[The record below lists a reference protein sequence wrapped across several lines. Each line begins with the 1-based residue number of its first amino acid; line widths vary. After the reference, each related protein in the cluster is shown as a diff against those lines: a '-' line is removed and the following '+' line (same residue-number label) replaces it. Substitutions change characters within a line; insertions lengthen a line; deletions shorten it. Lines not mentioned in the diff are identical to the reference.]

1 MSFEEIQT
9 ASVVRYPY
17 LWVREAG
24 HGETEGRKNRPVAV
38 GIRLSRPDGDLLIL
52 FPITTKQPEPVRFA
66 AEIPATEK
74 RRAGLDVDLRVWLIL
89 DEYNTDIIG
98 QSYYLEPEPPMGRF
112 SKAFFLPLVG
122 EFIARRQSLRG
133 ISRNR

>member
-38 GIRLSRPDGDLLIL
+38 GIRLSR
-52 FPITTKQPEPVRFA
+52 QM
-66 AEIPATEK
+66 AT
-74 RRAGLDVDLRVWLIL
+74 
-89 DEYNTDIIG
+89 
-98 QSYYLEPEPPMGRF
+98 S
-112 SKAFFLPLVG
+112 
-122 EFIARRQSLRG
+122 
-133 ISRNR
+133 

>member
-112 SKAFFLPLVG
+112 SKAFFLPLVR

>member
-9 ASVVRYPY
+9 ASVVCYPY

-74 RRAGLDVDLRVWLIL
+74 WRAGLDVDLRVWLIL

-98 QSYYLEPEPPMGRF
+98 QSYYLEPEPPRGRF
-112 SKAFFLPLVG
+112 SKAFFLPLVR